1 MFILKIIVCKTKLTT
16 KEHEHVVAV
25 DHPHGVKV
33 GQDVGTR
40 DPSLTEERLDR
51 DICFK
56 TSAWALGK
64 FDQKEQ

>member
-1 MFILKIIVCKTKLTT
+1 MIWKTQLTT

-40 DPSLTEERLDR
+40 DPSLTEERLDQN
-51 DICFK
+51 IWNLK